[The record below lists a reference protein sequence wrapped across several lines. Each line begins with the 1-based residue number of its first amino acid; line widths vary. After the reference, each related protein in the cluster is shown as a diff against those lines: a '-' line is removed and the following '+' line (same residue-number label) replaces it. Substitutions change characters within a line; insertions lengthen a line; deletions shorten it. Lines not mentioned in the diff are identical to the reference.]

1 MKTSIIGAL
10 VLASLAAAYGCSSQ
24 ADDSSSPDQS
34 EDRIGLVTGNVD
46 HAAIVEITTMMLI
59 KTPTKAPP
67 LDSALD
73 PFNESDPFHLNAGA
87 VQAQFAENLGKFDA
101 YDAKTDWT
109 EAQAAK
115 WTARIGSGNFL
126 VLDTSKP
133 CNFDDPH
140 TYLEIERAQLTGQDH
155 ATCGGRMPNE
165 DAFDVTANFLARGP
179 AASVNDDDAV
189 GDGVDQATRR
199 SAARFPFLADLN

>member
-1 MKTSIIGAL
+1 MKTSILGAV

-24 ADDSSSPDQS
+24 ADSTPPDQS
-34 EDRIGLVTGNVD
+34 EDRIGLVSGKVD

-59 KTPTKAPP
+59 KTPTNAPP

-73 PFNESDPFHLNAGA
+73 PFNESDPFHLSAGTY
-87 VQAQFAENLGKFDA
+87 QAQFAENLGKFDA
-101 YDAKTDWT
+101 YDGKQDWT
-109 EAQAAK
+109 DAQAAT
-115 WTARIGSGNFL
+115 WTSRVGSGNFL

-179 AASVNDDDAV
+179 GASVSDDDAV
-189 GDGVDQATRR
+189 TDGVDQATQR
-199 SAARFPFLADLN
+199 SAAQFPFLADIN